1 MTCFKRDEAHQW
13 RATKVGGGGGG
24 ENIRFRLK
32 LDRPRPHSHI
42 FSDL

>member
-1 MTCFKRDEAHQW
+1 MTCNK
-13 RATKVGGGGGG
+13 GGGG

-32 LDRPRPHSHI
+32 LDRPRSHSHI

>member
-1 MTCFKRDEAHQW
+1 MACNK
-13 RATKVGGGGGG
+13 GGGG

-32 LDRPRPHSHI
+32 LDRLRPHSHI

>member
-1 MTCFKRDEAHQW
+1 MTCNK
-13 RATKVGGGGGG
+13 GGGGG

-32 LDRPRPHSHI
+32 LDRLRPHSHI

>member
-1 MTCFKRDEAHQW
+1 MACNK
-13 RATKVGGGGGG
+13 GGG